1 MDTTLRP
8 GVNGPALTGPLK
20 RTNTPAVTQ
29 LEQSTAENQP
39 QTTGVLAAPLKR
51 GLSNWDVS
59 LQGNVAR
66 AQRAIDYLER
76 VEGELESVKAALS
89 AKLAGQRTE
98 AADLEAKLHSLQK
111 SLAARASKGGGG
123 VDAHLDFE
131 DGQPARQ
138 AFRITGLE
146 ASTIQAASPLTLA
159 LSVGP
164 GGGQVSASFDPD
176 MDAEQIAAQ
185 LDRALAPVQVR
196 AQLQDGR
203 LVFSTD
209 EASWPAVKDSIVL
222 AGRGRA
228 NTEAVQPDLNLQG
241 MDTGNVDALRQSL
254 REVVQALERVRRSQS
269 SASAALSAATAK
281 TVQPEIDP
289 QALMLSAQDFSTVAA
304 SHDYQSLLAIT
315 SALSGVSRERVQA
328 LLGLR

>member
-8 GVNGPALTGPLK
+8 GVTGPALTGPLK
-20 RTNTPAVTQ
+20 RANTPQATQ
-29 LEQSTAENQP
+29 PVEQSPENQT
-39 QTTGVLAAPLKR
+39 QATTQPAALLKR

-66 AQRAIDYLER
+66 AQQAIDYLQR
-76 VEGELESVKAALS
+76 VEAELEAVKAALS
-89 AKLAGQRTE
+89 AKLAGHGRE
-98 AADLEAKLHSLQK
+98 AADLEAKMRSLQK
-111 SLAARASKGGGG
+111 SLASRATKGGGG
-123 VDAHLDFE
+123 VDAQLEFE

-138 AFRITGLE
+138 SFRITGLE
-146 ASTIQAASPLTLA
+146 ASTIQAAAPLNLA
-159 LSVGP
+159 LSVGA
-164 GGGQVSASFDPD
+164 GGSQVTASFDAD

-185 LDRALAPVQVR
+185 FDRALAPVNVR

-209 EASWPAVKDSIVL
+209 EANWPAVKDSIIL

-228 NTEAVQPDLNLQG
+228 STETVQPDLNLQNV
-241 MDTGNVDALRQSL
+241 DSGNTDALRQSL

-269 SASAALSAATAK
+269 AASAALSEATAK

-289 QALMLSAQDFSTVAA
+289 QAYMLSAQDFGTVAA
-304 SHDYQSLLAIT
+304 SHDYQSLVAIT
-315 SALSGVSRERVQA
+315 SALSGVSRERVLA
-328 LLGLR
+328 LLGLG